1 MAEFQAHLHSFQAIW
16 KTPDIFI
23 SPSVSSTVPILL
35 SALQKLMKRE
45 RSNFF
50 WGGGPLLG
58 ILLGTN

>member
-45 RSNFF
+45 KSNF
-50 WGGGPLLG
+50 GGGPLLG
-58 ILLGTN
+58 ILLGAN